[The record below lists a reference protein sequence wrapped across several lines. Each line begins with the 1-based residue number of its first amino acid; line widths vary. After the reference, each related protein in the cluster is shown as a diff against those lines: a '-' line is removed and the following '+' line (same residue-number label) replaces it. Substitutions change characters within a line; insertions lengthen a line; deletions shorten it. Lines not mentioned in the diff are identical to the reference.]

1 MKLEKKKKSVGVL
14 FPHQKT
20 KERSPD
26 MTGQIQIQYEDLKQL
41 VAQIDKPG
49 DVAQGSVALW
59 YYPADHDNEK
69 GPYVS
74 VQLSP
79 PYRPKRKIQA
89 VGDQEASLDEFFDEI
104 GREANRDELP

>member
-1 MKLEKKKKSVGVL
+1 MKLEKKKKSVGTL

-41 VAQIDKPG
+41 VAQIDRPG
-49 DVAQGSVALW
+49 GAAQGSVALW

-74 VQLSP
+74 IQLSP
-79 PYRPKRKIQA
+79 PYRPKRN
-89 VGDQEASLDEFFDEI
+89 VRVEGEPEPSLEDFFDEI